1 MRAASPALPAA
12 LPSARRLNA
21 WLARCLALSL
31 ALSLAPSPAAH
42 AAPPSIELLELPN
55 HLTLPLPDGSNRL
68 FEVRITGKPTAIWM
82 AAAVDSAAERRLP
95 LNPMGDRWVF
105 NLGDPRVAA
114 TLAGA
119 RQFQVFATFADGRRA
134 ESLPVQFVPANPA
147 AVEVRLQGTDERALQ
162 AGLGPQWV
170 SPKSIHALA
179 LSWSGS
185 GIRRPVTLAIGETR
199 TTIAP
204 GPEGSASVSLTADQH
219 TAWQTAGKLEVLDP
233 DGQPIAVVAATPD
246 RLALDGP
253 TALRIVQR
261 SSAYMPGSREFLRV
275 YLGDISGSS
284 TTVSIVAP
292 DGTVLV
298 SERVARDGDRIEFAL
313 PGARYVLRIERL
325 VNMLMGDDHADLV
338 VEPAVLAPAAPAPGV
353 AP

>member
-1 MRAASPALPAA
+1 MRPAPPAL
-12 LPSARRLNA
+12 LTARRFSA
-21 WLARCLALSL
+21 CLALSL
-31 ALSLAPSPAAH
+31 ALSLAPNPAAH

-82 AAAVDSAAERRLP
+82 AATPDSAAERRLP

-147 AVEVRLQGTDERALQ
+147 SVEVRLQSSDDRSLH

-185 GIRRPVTLAIGETR
+185 GMRRPVTLAIGELR
-199 TTIAP
+199 TPVAP
-204 GPEGSASVSLTADQH
+204 GPEGTANIGLTAEQH
-219 TAWQTAGKLEVLDP
+219 AAWQAAGKLEVLDP
-233 DGQPIAVVAATPD
+233 DGEPIAVIAATPD
-246 RLALDGP
+246 RLAIDGP

-261 SSAYMPGSREFLRV
+261 SSAYVPGSREYLRV

-284 TTVSIVAP
+284 TTVSIVTP
-292 DGTVLV
+292 DGTALA

-313 PGARYVLRIERL
+313 PGARYVLRVERL
-325 VNMLMGDDHADLV
+325 VNMLMGDDHADLMI
-338 VEPAVLAPAAPAPGV
+338 EPALAAPAPGV